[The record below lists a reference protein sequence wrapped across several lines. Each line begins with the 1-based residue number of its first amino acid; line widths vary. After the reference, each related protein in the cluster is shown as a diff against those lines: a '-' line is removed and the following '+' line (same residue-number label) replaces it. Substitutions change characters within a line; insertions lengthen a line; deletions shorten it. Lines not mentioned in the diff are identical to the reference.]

1 MSQERNRI
9 PLTKELENFGQ
20 IAWTA
25 GGILFDFNATRK
37 KHMTVVAFHK

>member
-1 MSQERNRI
+1 MSQDRI

-25 GGILFDFNATRK
+25 GGILFDFINATRK
-37 KHMTVVAFHK
+37 KHMMVVAFHK